1 MSAYTDALMRLQDA
15 AGSLIFNAVEEPN
28 RVIVQLDDYTAL
40 VQAAADALNAEKR
53 EKGRQRQLTLLEVRH
68 DHAH

>member
-68 DHAH
+68 AHAH